1 MKFRFELGKEERVSE
16 SVEKRLT
23 LLGTNKDLYIIGSIK
38 IILGT
43 IGKS

>member
-1 MKFRFELGKEERVSE
+1 MKIRFELGKEEKESG

-23 LLGTNKDLYIIGSIK
+23 LLGTNKDFYIGSIK

-43 IGKS
+43 TGKS

>member
-1 MKFRFELGKEERVSE
+1 MKIRFELGKEEKESG

-23 LLGTNKDLYIIGSIK
+23 LLGTNKDLYIGSIK

-43 IGKS
+43 TGKS